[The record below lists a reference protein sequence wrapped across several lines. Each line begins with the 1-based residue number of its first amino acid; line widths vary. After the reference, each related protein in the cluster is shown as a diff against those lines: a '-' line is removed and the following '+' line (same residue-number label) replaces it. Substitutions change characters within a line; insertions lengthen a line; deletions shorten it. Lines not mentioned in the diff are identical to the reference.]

1 MRPGPQPSGR
11 KILPQRHQLPGALS
25 RSGHEKLRFCWVFLD
40 GTGFADQSGGR
51 LAARR
56 GNGRSSAMLFALGA
70 AATALNAVSSLAS
83 SSASPAKS
91 SGFSAVDPF
100 EIASPVSAS
109 TSSAPAS
116 GFSAG
121 SQISPATLNTL
132 LAAQSQSSTASNP
145 SAPTSASEARQDISS
160 QIDSD
165 AGSSDSSAAAS
176 SYNLMGQMFQRAT
189 NAFSFSAPPLS
200 FSA

>member
-1 MRPGPQPSGR
+1 MKNRDF
-11 KILPQRHQLPGALS
+11 I
-25 RSGHEKLRFCWVFLD
+25 
-40 GTGFADQSGGR
+40 GFFWMARGLLINRRGR
-51 LAARR
+51 LAASR

-91 SGFSAVDPF
+91 SGFNAVDPF

-145 SAPTSASEARQDISS
+145 SAPTSASEAWQDISS

-165 AGSSDSSAAAS
+165 AGSSDSGAAAS

-189 NAFSFSAPPLS
+189 NALSFSAPPLS

>member
-1 MRPGPQPSGR
+1 
-11 KILPQRHQLPGALS
+11 
-25 RSGHEKLRFCWVFLD
+25 
-40 GTGFADQSGGR
+40 
-51 LAARR
+51 
-56 GNGRSSAMLFALGA
+56 MLFALGA

-83 SSASPAKS
+83 SSASSPQS
-91 SGFSAVDPF
+91 TGFNAVDPF
-100 EIASPVSAS
+100 EIASP
-109 TSSAPAS
+109 TSSAPVS

-132 LAAQSQSSTASNP
+132 LAAQSQSSTGSNP
-145 SAPTSASEARQDISS
+145 SAPSSASDAWQDISS

>member
-1 MRPGPQPSGR
+1 
-11 KILPQRHQLPGALS
+11 
-25 RSGHEKLRFCWVFLD
+25 
-40 GTGFADQSGGR
+40 
-51 LAARR
+51 
-56 GNGRSSAMLFALGA
+56 MLFALGA
-70 AATALNAVSSLAS
+70 AATALNAVSALGS
-83 SSASPAKS
+83 SSASPAKT

-109 TSSAPAS
+109 TSSAPVS
-116 GFSAG
+116 G
-121 SQISPATLNTL
+121 SQLSPATLNTL

-145 SAPTSASEARQDISS
+145 SAPTSASEAWQDISS

-189 NAFSFSAPPLS
+189 NALSFSAPPLS